1 MGPVKAIDGRL
12 VRSHFSAHAGEYDLY
27 AAVQKRAIAHLC
39 EQLDGEGAPV
49 GRLLDVGT
57 GTGGLATALSERY
70 PEAAM
75 TVMDLAHGMTRTA
88 HARLPQAS
96 ACDGDARRLP
106 FADGSFALVASSS
119 VYQWVPDLPA
129 AFAEI
134 HRVLQPGGCFAL
146 ALFGEQTLCE
156 LRTAHRTAVAEC
168 AAERP
173 SHVQSFPTRSE
184 VAAALT
190 AAGLDC
196 RVMTS
201 RMEVEFHADVP
212 QLLRQLKQI
221 GASNA
226 AADRPR
232 GLASR
237 QVMQRMMACYEEQYR
252 CAEGVPASYEVV
264 VAIAMRQC

>member
-1 MGPVKAIDGRL
+1 MGPVKAIDGQL

-27 AAVQKRAIAHLC
+27 AAVQKHAIAHLC
-39 EQLDGEGAPV
+39 EQLAAQPIPA
-49 GRLLDVGT
+49 GRLLDIGT
-57 GTGGLATALSERY
+57 GTGGLATALSAHH
-70 PEAAM
+70 PAAAL
-75 TVMDLAHGMTRTA
+75 TVMDLAHGMTLTA
-88 HARLPQAS
+88 KARLPQAG

-106 FADGSFALVASSS
+106 FVAGSFALAASSS

-129 AFAEI
+129 AFAEV

-156 LRTAHRTAVAEC
+156 LRAAHRTAVADC
-168 AAERP
+168 GAERP
-173 SHVQSFPTRSE
+173 SHVQSFPTRDE
-184 VAAALT
+184 VTAALA

-196 RVMTS
+196 RILTS
-201 RMEVEFHADVP
+201 RMEVEYHADVP

-226 AADRPR
+226 AVDRPR

-237 QVMQRMMACYEEQYR
+237 RVMQRMMACYEERYR
-252 CAEGVPASYEVV
+252 CGEGLPASYEVV
-264 VAIAMRQC
+264 VAIATRQC